1 MARTPHPQSWRR
13 RALPWLLLA
22 VTLALPGTA
31 GAQDA
36 PTPRKDWHVDV
47 GVDLGSSG
55 FYNNALPLQVGVR
68 AVATWKWIGGEF
80 RLALLPLEIHDSYAN
95 GYEQEVRGDPFVVLG
110 EGVRVIAIP
119 EFWVTPYLVLLA
131 QQVVGTRSG
140 EPIHSLGPILGVL
153 FQWDKIPGFY
163 VEGGTTFV
171 LAADVWDLPYDTRD
185 AAVRTLWQ
193 WTMGLNLRF

>member
-1 MARTPHPQSWRR
+1 VTRTPRTPDSPR
-13 RALPWLLLA
+13 RALQWALLA
-22 VTLALPGTA
+22 TILALPAPA

-36 PTPRKDWHVDV
+36 PKPRKDWHVDV
-47 GVDLGSSG
+47 GVDLGCSG
-55 FYNNALPLQVGVR
+55 YYNNALPLHVGVR
-68 AVATWKWIGGEF
+68 AVASWKWVGGEF
-80 RLALLPLEIHDSYAN
+80 RLALLPLEIHDSYAG
-95 GYEQEVRGDPFVVLG
+95 GYEHDVRGDPFVVLG

-119 EFWVTPYLVLLA
+119 EYWVTPYLVVLA

-153 FQWDKIPGFY
+153 FQWDQPPGFY

-171 LAADVWDLPYDTRD
+171 LAADTDDLSYDTRS
-185 AAVRTLWQ
+185 AAVRYLWQ

>member
-1 MARTPHPQSWRR
+1 MPRPMSRLR

-22 VTLALPGTA
+22 ATLALPAPA
-31 GAQDA
+31 GAQGA

-47 GVDLGSSG
+47 GVDLGCSG
-55 FYNNALPLQVGVR
+55 YYNNALPLHVGVR
-68 AVATWKWIGGEF
+68 AVASWKWIGGEF
-80 RLALLPLEIHDSYAN
+80 RLALLPLEIHDSYAG
-95 GYEQEVRGDPFVVLG
+95 GYEHDVRGDPFVVLG
-110 EGVRVIAIP
+110 EGIRVVALP
-119 EFWVTPYLVLLA
+119 AFWVTPYLVVLA

-163 VEGGTTFV
+163 VEGGATFV
-171 LAADVWDLPYDTRD
+171 LAADVDDLTYNARNAT
-185 AAVRTLWQ
+185 VRYLWQ